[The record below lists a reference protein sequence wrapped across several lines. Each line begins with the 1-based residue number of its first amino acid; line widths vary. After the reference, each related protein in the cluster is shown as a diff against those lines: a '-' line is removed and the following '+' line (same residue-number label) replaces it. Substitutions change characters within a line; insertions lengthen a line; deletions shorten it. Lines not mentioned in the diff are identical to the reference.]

1 MKKSK
6 FTILGID
13 KSKRYAL
20 AKIFILILFGILLI
34 RLGYLQIYKG
44 QEYEDKSTN
53 NRVRFIRKE
62 AIRGNI
68 LDANGEIIATSKIGY
83 RLNYLKERKTNPE
96 IIKNISNLT
105 GYSEKYIKKRIR
117 YGEISMYTRRNTL
130 IEDLKEEVAH
140 KIFEKIEEYPYLEV
154 EMYYK
159 RKYLYPNSSSH
170 LIGYVKKISNKE
182 YEKLKD
188 QGYSE
193 KDIIG
198 KEGVEK
204 EYDSVLK
211 GKKGYQYF
219 EINARGI
226 ALKTIK
232 QQPSE
237 KGKDIQLTIDMRL
250 QTFMENEFKKSKLT
264 GSFIAINPK
273 NGEILTIV
281 SYPTYP
287 LDIFSSSIPSDVWNK
302 ILYDKR
308 KPLTNKAIAGEYP
321 PGSVFKPIVA
331 FGFMNAGLD
340 PKEKNPGRNAIYSI
354 GEWSWKSWK
363 RGGHGPTDL
372 KKSIIQS
379 VNTYYYKFGHKYG
392 SKVITK
398 AAKNFGLGEKT
409 GIDISGEKSGIV
421 PSPEWKKKRFKQ
433 GWYTG
438 DTINYSI
445 GQGYVTVTPIQIAR
459 AYCVL
464 ANKGYAYTPK
474 VVKYIITDSGKEKTS
489 SKKSLEVNYP
499 RRFYNVMEDAMV
511 GVVEDKHGTGKRLRT
526 KNLKI
531 AAKSGSAQ
539 NAHFDETH
547 AEIAGYFP
555 VKKPEI
561 VFAVLLQGAGGGGAV
576 AGALTKK
583 FIDEYQFLYHGIQKE
598 GENDKRKKS

>member
-1 MKKSK
+1 
-6 FTILGID
+6 
-13 KSKRYAL
+13 
-20 AKIFILILFGILLI
+20 
-34 RLGYLQIYKG
+34 
-44 QEYEDKSTN
+44 
-53 NRVRFIRKE
+53 
-62 AIRGNI
+62 
-68 LDANGEIIATSKIGY
+68 GEIIATSKIGY

-170 LIGYVKKISNKE
+170 LIGYVKKISNRE

>member
-6 FTILGID
+6 FTVLGID

-20 AKIFILILFGILLI
+20 AKIFILVLFGILLI

-44 QEYEDKSTN
+44 QEYEDKSIN

-68 LDANGEIIATSKIGY
+68 LDANGDIIATSKIGY
-83 RLNYLKERKTNPE
+83 RLNYLKERSTTPE
-96 IIKNISNLT
+96 IIKSISELT
-105 GYSEKYIKKRIR
+105 GYSENYIKKRIK
-117 YGEISMYTRRNTL
+117 YGEISMYTRRNIL
-130 IEDLKEEVAH
+130 IEDLKEEEAH
-140 KIFEKIEEYPYLEV
+140 KIFEKIEEYPYLEI

-159 RKYLYPNSSSH
+159 RKYLYPNSASH
-170 LIGYVKKISNKE
+170 LIGYVKKISNRE
-182 YEKLKD
+182 YENLKD

-204 EYDSVLK
+204 NYDSVLR

-232 QQPSE
+232 QKPSE

-273 NGEILTIV
+273 NGEILTMV

-287 LDIFSSSIPSDVWNK
+287 LDIFSSSIPSDVWDK

-308 KPLTNKAIAGEYP
+308 KPLTNKSIAGEYP

-331 FGFMNAGLD
+331 FGFMDEGLD
-340 PKEKNPGRNAIYSI
+340 PKEKNEGRNAIYSI
-354 GEWSWKSWK
+354 GQWSWKSWK

-372 KKSIIQS
+372 KKSIIES
-379 VNTYYYKFGHKYG
+379 VNTYYYKYGHKYG
-392 SKVITK
+392 SKAITK

-409 GIDISGEKSGIV
+409 GIDISGEKSGVV
-421 PSPEWKKKRFKQ
+421 PSPEWKKKKFKQ

-474 VVKYIITDSGKEKTS
+474 VVKYIISDSDKEKIP

-499 RRFYNVMEDAMV
+499 NKFYDVMEDAMI

-539 NAHFDETH
+539 NAHFKETH

-555 VKKPEI
+555 VKNPEI
-561 VFAVLLQGAGGGGAV
+561 VFAVLLQGAGGGGSV

-583 FIDEYQFLYHGIQKE
+583 FIDEYQFLYHGIKKE
-598 GENDKRKKS
+598 GENDKRKKN

>member
-1 MKKSK
+1 MKNSK
-6 FTILGID
+6 FKVLGID
-13 KSKRYAL
+13 KSKRYL
-20 AKIFILILFGILLI
+20 LTKIFILILFGILLI
-34 RLGYLQIYKG
+34 RLSYLQIYKG
-44 QEYEDKSTN
+44 KEYKDKSTN
-53 NRVRFIRKE
+53 NRVRFIRNS

-68 LDANGEIIATSKIGY
+68 LDSNGEIIATSKIGY
-83 RLNYLKERKTNPE
+83 RLNYLEERKTTPE
-96 IIKNISNLT
+96 IIKNISKLT
-105 GYSEKYIKKRIR
+105 GYSEKYIEKRIK
-117 YGEISMYTRRNTL
+117 YGEISMYTRQNML
-130 IEDLKEEVAH
+130 IEDLKEKVAH
-140 KIFEKIEEYPYLEV
+140 KIFEKIDEYPYLEV

-188 QGYSE
+188 EGYSD
-193 KDIIG
+193 KDTIG

-204 EYDSVLK
+204 KYDSILK

-219 EINARGI
+219 EINARGK

-232 QQPSE
+232 KKPSE
-237 KGKDIQLTIDMRL
+237 KGEDIQLTIDMRL
-250 QTFMENEFKKSKLT
+250 QTFIENEFKKSKLT

-273 NGEILTIV
+273 NGEILTMV

-287 LDIFSSSIPSDVWNK
+287 LDVFSSSIPSDVWNK

-308 KPLTNKAIAGEYP
+308 KPLTNKSIAGEYP
-321 PGSVFKPIVA
+321 PGSVFKPIEA
-331 FGFMNAGLD
+331 FGFLDSGLD
-340 PKEKNPGRNAIYSI
+340 PKEVNEGRNAIYSI

-372 KKSIIQS
+372 RKSIVES
-379 VNTYYYKFGHKYG
+379 VNTYYYKYGHKYG

-409 GIDISGEKSGIV
+409 GIDIAGERTGTV

-474 VVKYIITDSGKEKTS
+474 AVKYIIKDSVKEKTVS
-489 SKKSLEVNYP
+489 HKSLEVNYP
-499 RRFYNVMEDAMV
+499 RRFYDVIENAMI
-511 GVVEDKHGTGKRLRT
+511 GVVEDKHGTGKRLKT

-539 NAHFDETH
+539 NTHFKETH

-555 VKKPEI
+555 VGNPEI
-561 VFAVLLQGAGGGGAV
+561 VFAVLLQGAGGGGSI

-583 FIDEYQFLYHGIQKE
+583 FIDEYQFLYHGIKKE
-598 GENDKRKKS
+598 GENDKK